1 MLVDDS
7 YFLLVFDALSLY
19 NTDGRLKVKIAFR
32 SIIEIS
38 QNDIKLQQQVVDCE
52 LTQGYSLTL
61 TYLTPKSDVCRL
73 RLIFLNA
80 EITTNLSKQ
89 ISLKIAEAVKNWIEA
104 F

>member
-38 QNDIKLQQQVVDCE
+38 QNDIKLQ
-52 LTQGYSLTL
+52 
-61 TYLTPKSDVCRL
+61 
-73 RLIFLNA
+73 
-80 EITTNLSKQ
+80 
-89 ISLKIAEAVKNWIEA
+89 
-104 F
+104 